1 MQLKVMQYLSK
12 NRHNHQIYENH
23 QNHHVHHDHQ
33 DKEPDAPLFRRKS
46 PHLFRWTSSSRA
58 SSPSSMETC
67 NLPTKSRLDLGTF
80 EYPEYHIV
88 AIADALSWRKLT
100 DNSAILLA

>member
-1 MQLKVMQYLSK
+1 
-12 NRHNHQIYENH
+12 
-23 QNHHVHHDHQ
+23 
-33 DKEPDAPLFRRKS
+33 
-46 PHLFRWTSSSRA
+46 
-58 SSPSSMETC
+58 METC
-67 NLPTKSRLDLGTF
+67 NLPMKRRLDLGTF